1 MYHLRFKGK
10 HYDIGYKWGRKL
22 FEKNFLLLK
31 NIPFALTKEHRDF
44 AKKSEVYYKR
54 FFPEALREIRG
65 VADGQNIDYD
75 LLLSFLLSMYCIIPS
90 CNCSCLVLK
99 NDKNTPSRFISNL

>member
-54 FFPEALREIRG
+54 FFPEDLR
-65 VADGQNIDYD
+65 VNIMI
-75 LLLSFLLSMYCIIPS
+75 LGISGEENFLKRIFFY
-90 CNCSCLVLK
+90 
-99 NDKNTPSRFISNL
+99 